1 MDKKLVELWRAAL
14 GQLQL
19 NMSSANFNTWIRTL
33 RLSELKLPTATID
46 TPNLMS
52 KNYVER
58 KFNDEIMTSLQ
69 YVNPEIKKIVF
80 RVQKPRS
87 KNTKTSDNGLFEP
100 ISKPSKHAV
109 PPTPQS
115 DTASGTSNNIDTT
128 DQPNQNSLSSGYTFE
143 SFIVGSSNRLAF
155 SAAQL
160 VVEKPGLAYNPLFLY
175 GPAGVGKTHLMWAIR
190 NEIVK
195 LQPDYL
201 CLYITSEKFTN
212 EYVNAIRRGEE
223 FTNKYRQVDV
233 LFVDDMQFIA
243 GKEKTQ
249 EEFFHTFN
257 TLHQNSKQ
265 IVLCSDRPPKEIP
278 TLEERLRSRFE
289 WGMVADISPPD
300 IETRIAILLNKA
312 ASQNVKLDEP
322 VAEYIASLVETNIR
336 ELEGA
341 LTKMIVYSKA
351 NETDLNLDIAKSIFG
366 QMATK
371 RPNIN
376 AHGVVQKTAD
386 FYNLKTDDLLGKKR
400 DREIVIPRQVA
411 MFIMRNDLNLSFPK
425 IADSLGGKDHT
436 TIMHGAK
443 KIEELI
449 GKDNEFEKE
458 ISRLREY
465 IKS

>member
-1 MDKKLVELWRAAL
+1 MRKYSMDKKLSELWQAAL

-19 NMSSANFNTWIRTL
+19 NMSSANFNTWIKTL
-33 RLSELKLPTATID
+33 ELSEIKLSTATID
-46 TPNLMS
+46 TPNLMA

-58 KFNDEIMTSLQ
+58 KFSDEIIGCLQ
-69 YVNPEIKKIVF
+69 QINPDIKKIQF
-80 RVQKPRS
+80 RVKKPRS
-87 KNTKTSDNGLFEP
+87 KNIKSNDKGLFEP
-100 ISKPSKHAV
+100 IKKVDEPKSLSNDKP
-109 PPTPQS
+109 Q
-115 DTASGTSNNIDTT
+115 DNNIDTT
-128 DQPNQNSLSSGYTFE
+128 DQPNQNSLSSGYTFD

-160 VVEKPGLAYNPLFLY
+160 VVEKPGVAYNPLFLY

-195 LQPDYL
+195 LQPEFL

-312 ASQNVKLDEP
+312 AIQNVRLDEP
-322 VAEYIASLVETNIR
+322 VAEYIASSIETNIR

-351 NETDLNLDIAKSIFG
+351 NNTDLNLDIAKTIFG
-366 QMATK
+366 EISTK
-371 RPNIN
+371 KPNIN

-386 FYNLKTDDLLGKKR
+386 FYNLRADDILGKKR
-400 DREIVIPRQVA
+400 DREIVIPRQVV
-411 MFIMRNDLNLSFPK
+411 MFLLRNDLNLSFPK
-425 IADSLGGKDHT
+425 IASSLGGKDHT
-436 TIMHGAK
+436 TIIHGSK
-443 KIEELI
+443 KIEDLI
-449 GKDNEFEKE
+449 SSDSEFENE
-458 ISRLREY
+458 INRLREY

>member
-1 MDKKLVELWRAAL
+1 MDKKLSELWRAAL

-19 NMSSANFNTWIRTL
+19 NMSSANFNTWIKTL
-33 RLSELKLPTATID
+33 RLSELNIPTATVD
-46 TPNLMS
+46 APNLMS

-58 KFNDEIMTSLQ
+58 KFSDEIVGCLQ
-69 YVNPEIKKIVF
+69 QINPNIKKVVF
-80 RVQKPRS
+80 KVQKPRS
-87 KNTKTSDNGLFEP
+87 KNIKSSDKGLFEP
-100 ISKPSKHAV
+100 IKKQDE
-109 PPTPQS
+109 PTQKNTVKDS
-115 DTASGTSNNIDTT
+115 DKNNNLETT

-160 VVEKPGLAYNPLFLY
+160 VVEKPGVAYNPLFLY

-312 ASQNVKLDEP
+312 ALQNVILEEP
-322 VAEYIASLVETNIR
+322 VAEYIAGSVETNIR

-351 NETDLNLDIAKSIFG
+351 NNTDLNLDMAKTIFG
-366 QMATK
+366 EISSK
-371 RPNIN
+371 KPNIN

-386 FYNLKTDDLLGKKR
+386 FYNLKTDDILGKKR
-400 DREIVIPRQVA
+400 DREIVIPRQVV
-411 MFIMRNDLNLSFPK
+411 MFILRNDLNLSFPK
-425 IADSLGGKDHT
+425 IASSLGGKDHT
-436 TIMHGAK
+436 TIMHGSK

-449 GKDNEFEKE
+449 GNDSEFEKE
-458 ISRLREY
+458 ITRLREY

>member
-1 MDKKLVELWRAAL
+1 MDKKNAELWQAAL

-19 NMSSANFNTWIRTL
+19 NMSSANYNTWIKTL
-33 RLSELKLPTATID
+33 KLSELNLPTATVD

-58 KFNDEIMTSLQ
+58 KFSDEIVSCLQ
-69 YVNPEIKKIVF
+69 QINPGVKKVQF

-87 KNTKTSDNGLFEP
+87 KNTKLNEKGLFEP
-100 ISKPSKHAV
+100 IKKVEDKKPN
-109 PPTPQS
+109 TNLENINN
-115 DTASGTSNNIDTT
+115 SNNIDTT

-160 VVEKPGLAYNPLFLY
+160 VVEKPGVAYNPLFLY

-312 ASQNVKLDEP
+312 AMQNIKLEEP
-322 VAEYIASLVETNIR
+322 VAEYIAGSIETNIR

-351 NETDLNLDIAKSIFG
+351 NNTDLNLDIAKTIFG
-366 QMATK
+366 ELSNK
-371 RPNIN
+371 KPNIN
-376 AHGVVQKTAD
+376 AHGIVQKTAD
-386 FYNLKTDDLLGKKR
+386 FYNLKTDDILGKKR
-400 DREIVIPRQVA
+400 DREIVIPRQVV
-411 MFIMRNDLNLSFPK
+411 MFLLRNDLNLSFPK
-425 IADSLGGKDHT
+425 IASSLGGKDHT
-436 TIMHGAK
+436 TIMHGSK
-443 KIEELI
+443 KIEQLI
-449 GKDNEFEKE
+449 DNDSDFEKE
-458 ISRLREY
+458 IIRLREY
-465 IKS
+465 IRS

>member
-1 MDKKLVELWRAAL
+1 MDKKLSELWQAAL

-19 NMSSANFNTWIRTL
+19 NMSSANFNTWIKTL
-33 RLSELKLPTATID
+33 ELSALDIPAATLD
-46 TPNLMS
+46 APNLMT

-58 KFNDEIMTSLQ
+58 LFSDEIVACLQ
-69 YVNPEIKKIVF
+69 QVNPNIKKVVF
-80 RVQKPRS
+80 RVQKPRP
-87 KNTKTSDNGLFEP
+87 KNVKSEDNGLFEP
-100 ISKPSKHAV
+100 IK
-109 PPTPQS
+109 Q
-115 DTASGTSNNIDTT
+115 TSQPVKKDDVKDDNNKNNNLETT
-128 DQPNQNSLSSGYTFE
+128 DQPNQNSLSSGYTFD

-160 VVEKPGLAYNPLFLY
+160 VVEKPGVAYNPLFLY

-312 ASQNVKLDEP
+312 AVQNVVLEEA
-322 VAEYIASLVETNIR
+322 VAEYIASSV
-336 ELEGA
+336 
-341 LTKMIVYSKA
+341 
-351 NETDLNLDIAKSIFG
+351 
-366 QMATK
+366 
-371 RPNIN
+371 
-376 AHGVVQKTAD
+376 
-386 FYNLKTDDLLGKKR
+386 
-400 DREIVIPRQVA
+400 
-411 MFIMRNDLNLSFPK
+411 
-425 IADSLGGKDHT
+425 
-436 TIMHGAK
+436 
-443 KIEELI
+443 
-449 GKDNEFEKE
+449 
-458 ISRLREY
+458 
-465 IKS
+465 

>member
-1 MDKKLVELWRAAL
+1 MDKKLSELWQVAL

-19 NMSSANFNTWIRTL
+19 NMSSANFNTWIKTL
-33 RLSELKLPTATID
+33 DLSALDIPTATLD
-46 TPNLMS
+46 APNLMT

-58 KFNDEIMTSLQ
+58 LFSDEIVACLQ
-69 YVNPEIKKIVF
+69 QVNPNIKKVVF
-80 RVQKPRS
+80 RVQKPRP
-87 KNTKTSDNGLFEP
+87 KNIKSEDNGLFEP
-100 ISKPSKHAV
+100 IKQTS
-109 PPTPQS
+109 QS
-115 DTASGTSNNIDTT
+115 VKKDDIKDDNNKNNNLETT
-128 DQPNQNSLSSGYTFE
+128 DQPNQNSLSSGYTFD

-160 VVEKPGLAYNPLFLY
+160 VVEKPGVAYNPLFLY

-312 ASQNVKLDEP
+312 ALQNVVLEEA
-322 VAEYIASLVETNIR
+322 VAEYIASSVETNIR

-351 NETDLNLDIAKSIFG
+351 NDTDLNLDIAKTIFG
-366 QMATK
+366 EISSK
-371 RPNIN
+371 KPNIN

-386 FYNLKTDDLLGKKR
+386 FYNLKTDDILGKKR
-400 DREIVIPRQVA
+400 DREIVIPRQIV
-411 MFIMRNDLNLSFPK
+411 MFLLRNDLNLSFPK
-425 IADSLGGKDHT
+425 IASSLGGKDHT
-436 TIMHGAK
+436 TIMHGTK

-449 GKDNEFEKE
+449 SSDSEFEKE
-458 ISRLREY
+458 ILRLREY

>member
-1 MDKKLVELWRAAL
+1 MDKKLSELWRAAL

-19 NMSSANFNTWIRTL
+19 NMSSANFNTWIKTL
-33 RLSELKLPTATID
+33 RLSELNLPIATVD
-46 TPNLMS
+46 APNLMS

-58 KFNDEIMTSLQ
+58 KFSDEIVGCLQ
-69 YVNPEIKKIVF
+69 QINPNIKKVVF
-80 RVQKPRS
+80 KVQKPRS
-87 KNTKTSDNGLFEP
+87 KNIKSNDNGLFEP
-100 ISKPSKHAV
+100 IKKPDE
-109 PPTPQS
+109 PTQKNNLKES
-115 DTASGTSNNIDTT
+115 DKNNNLETT
-128 DQPNQNSLSSGYTFE
+128 DQPNQNSLSSRYTFE

-160 VVEKPGLAYNPLFLY
+160 VVEKPGVAYNPLFLY

-312 ASQNVKLDEP
+312 ALQNVVLEEP
-322 VAEYIASLVETNIR
+322 VAEYIASSVETNIR

-351 NETDLNLDIAKSIFG
+351 NNTDLNLEIAKTIFG
-366 QMATK
+366 EISSK
-371 RPNIN
+371 KPNIN
-376 AHGVVQKTAD
+376 AYGVVQKTAD
-386 FYNLKTDDLLGKKR
+386 FYNLKTDDILGKKR
-400 DREIVIPRQVA
+400 DREIVIPRQVV
-411 MFIMRNDLNLSFPK
+411 MFILRNDLNLSFPK
-425 IADSLGGKDHT
+425 IASSLGGKDHT
-436 TIMHGAK
+436 TIMHGSK

-449 GKDNEFEKE
+449 GNDSEFEKE
-458 ISRLREY
+458 IARLREY